1 MRTLRVLVLVHDV
14 LVPPPGAEQL
24 DWEETWTYQMELDV
38 QTTLQ
43 KLGHE
48 VEVLGVDGDLRPIRD
63 RIEQWKPHIAFNI
76 LTDFHDVVAYESYLV
91 AYLELLKQP
100 YTGCNPR
107 GIMLANDKAL
117 SKKILDWHGI
127 PVPAFT
133 VYPPGTKKARLPEH
147 LSYPVIVKSAT
158 QHGSE
163 GISQASV
170 VTSDLQLERRVAFMH
185 KKIGGDVIAER
196 YIPGREL
203 TVSVLGN
210 ERPEALPV
218 WELWFENLPKGNWA
232 IATEQVKWNVDYA
245 QGIGIAGGRAR
256 DLTDRQR
263 RDIERMARDT
273 YRALGLS
280 GYARVD
286 FRMDADGKVWVIE
299 ANVNPDL
306 TAIEDFAEAA
316 KAAGYDYAQLVQRLL
331 NLGLAYR
338 PAWKVG

>member
-1 MRTLRVLVLVHDV
+1 MRKLRVLELVHDV
-14 LVPPPGAEQL
+14 LVPPAGAEQL
-24 DWEETWTYQMELDV
+24 GWEETWTYQMELDV
-38 QTTLQ
+38 QTTLR

-48 VEVLGVDGDLRPIRD
+48 VEVLGVEGDLRPLGE
-63 RIEQWKPHIAFNI
+63 RIAAWRPHIVFNV
-76 LTDFHDVVAYESYLV
+76 LTDFHDVVAYESHVV

-100 YTGCNPR
+100 YTGCNAR

-117 SKKILDWHGI
+117 SKKILDWHDI

-133 VYPPGTKKARLPEH
+133 VFAPGTKKPRLPAH

-170 VTSDLQLERRVAFMH
+170 VTSDQQLEKRVAFMH
-185 KKIGGDVIAER
+185 EKVGGDVIAEQ
-196 YIPGREL
+196 YIAGREL

-218 WELWFENLPKGNWA
+218 WELWFDNLPKGNYA

-245 QGIGIAGGRAR
+245 QGIGIAGGPARELSPKQRRRIQGIAR
-256 DLTDRQR
+256 D
-263 RDIERMARDT
+263 AFK
-273 YRALGLS
+273 ALGLS

-286 FRMDADGKVWVIE
+286 FRMDQHGDVYVIE

-306 TAIEDFAEAA
+306 TTLEDFPEAA
-316 KAAGYDYAQLVQRLL
+316 KAAGYDYPRLL
-331 NLGLAYR
+331 QRVLSLGLAYR
-338 PAWKVG
+338 PAWKIG